1 MTSQGTIITL
11 SIRDTGTPKQPAF
24 FFNVL
29 VDETVVASNQSLSP
43 EESQNVIA
51 LSRQYNAL
59 FEGHYAPNL
68 AADSLKVIGAGLF
81 NLWLAR
87 VWDKVKE
94 KIPSGAARLLVIASG
109 SADVL
114 NLPWELLRPIDGDHI
129 GFDPKFSIRRLP
141 RPDATLAP
149 FDGVLRPRPLRVLF
163 MACAPKDENP
173 LDYEREEE
181 SLLRII
187 ARVGPNVAF
196 DSGDL
201 GTFDELRDR
210 INEFEPHI
218 VHLTGHGTVL
228 DDGLGYFCF
237 EDESGMTDLRSSVDI
252 RRLLAGSSV
261 QCSFIS
267 GCQTGK
273 APQIATLGGIC
284 QGLVSEEVPMA
295 IGWAASIA
303 DDIAT
308 KFAFTFYKALALG
321 QPVNRALGQAR
332 QGIARECEELGY
344 PAWTLPVLYAATTQD
359 RLFDPNR
366 PEERPS
372 RSSTTQMQHPLPG
385 MTEGYTEH
393 FVGRRREIQRLLPL
407 LRDGTRQVVILT
419 GMGGAGKSTL
429 ATRLARKLETFGFT
443 PIPIPSPSETPL
455 SAARLLQSCGQA
467 FLDAELRKDYDIL
480 RDAGLPVTDRLRHIV
495 TALNHNR
502 FVLVLDNFEVNI
514 DEPTRNI
521 LDKELADFYE
531 HLLNNLIGGSRAIIT
546 SRYLPSNIPTLPKTT
561 THEEALGDFPESAFF
576 KFMLRDPV
584 VEQRYF
590 QGELQHKLLSEL
602 HRLLGGTPR
611 FLGQMREVLKTITT
625 EELEQALKTIELP
638 DAPESKAFREAR
650 NSYCEQIFTARL
662 YDHLSPEAQRAL
674 SRAAVYSVPVNMDAL
689 AAVTGE
695 SHEKLRDFTR
705 QWRSYAMA
713 YTEREQANTELWTI
727 YGLLRGWLLAPER
740 LSAEERRASHQAGGE
755 FLRDLEKE
763 NREGELGLS
772 WIDCLLEARSQ
783 FIAAG
788 NYEEAREVTD
798 RISGFL
804 TYQGLYEELLRLNLE
819 LLAYENHPFQMIWI
833 GRSYS
838 DRGDYSTAR
847 KWYQRCLQAAG
858 DDASTKGDAFHQLAT
873 IDIYVGDYKAAR
885 EKFQKSLEIKQQTG
899 NHAGEA
905 VTLHQL
911 ASIHM
916 GVGEYEAAREKF
928 QKSLEIHHQIGNR
941 AGESDAWHQLA
952 TIDIYAGEYEA
963 AREKLQKSLE
973 IKQQIGNRAGESATW
988 HNLASIDLNIGD
1000 YEAAREKFQ
1009 KSLEIDQQIGNRA
1022 GEATA
1027 WHQLASIDYDV
1038 GDYKAAREKFQKSLE
1053 IKQQIGNHA
1062 GEANTWHSL
1071 ASIDL
1076 KVGDYEA
1083 AREKFQK
1090 SLEIKQ
1096 QIGDRAG
1103 EAATWHQLASFDM
1116 EVGDYKAAREKFQKS
1131 LEINQQIGNRATEAA
1146 TFFQLGMLTVQKER
1160 LLEGARLVAVCFLID
1175 ESIGH
1180 GDTENDLRAL
1190 ASLASQLNYSEEQLR
1205 ILLQQVAEEYKTDRG
1220 AGLLKAAFGE
1230 V

>member
-11 SIRDTGTPKQPAF
+11 SIRDTGTSKQPAF
-24 FFNVL
+24 LFNVL
-29 VDETVVASNQSLSP
+29 VDEALLASNQSLST
-43 EESQNVIA
+43 EESQTVIA

-59 FEGHYAPNL
+59 FEQHYAPNL
-68 AADSLKVIGAGLF
+68 AADSLKAIGAELF

-94 KIPSGAARLLVIASG
+94 KIPSGALRLLVIASDA
-109 SADVL
+109 ADVL
-114 NLPWELLRPIDGDHI
+114 NLPWELLRPTDGDHI
-129 GFDPKFSIRRLP
+129 GFDPKFSIRRSP
-141 RPDATLAP
+141 WPNRPLAQ

-163 MACAPKDENP
+163 MACAPKDQDP

-237 EDESGMTDLRSSVDI
+237 EDESGLTDARSSVELGK
-252 RRLLAGSSV
+252 LLAGSSV

-273 APQIATLGGIC
+273 APQITKLGGIC

-303 DDIAT
+303 DNIAT
-308 KFAFTFYKALALG
+308 EFAFNFYKTLALG

-332 QGIARECEELGY
+332 QSIARKCEEMGY
-344 PAWTLPVLYAATTQD
+344 PAWTLPVLYAATTQE
-359 RLFDPNR
+359 RLFDPDPSR
-366 PEERPS
+366 PEERPP
-372 RSSTTQMQHPLPG
+372 RSSTSQMQHALPG
-385 MTEGYTEH
+385 IGGYTEH

-407 LRDGTRQVVILT
+407 LREGTQQVVILT
-419 GMGGAGKSTL
+419 GIGGAGKSTL
-429 ATRLARKLETFGFT
+429 ATRLTRKLETFGFT

-467 FLDAELRKDYDIL
+467 FLDAGLRKDYDIL
-480 RDAGLPVTDRLRHIV
+480 RDAGLPVMDRLRHIV
-495 TALNHNR
+495 TALNRNR

-514 DEPTRNI
+514 DETTRNI
-521 LDKELADFYE
+521 LDKDLADFYG

-546 SRYLPSNIPTLPKTT
+546 SRYLPSNIPTLPKTA
-561 THEEALGDFPESAFF
+561 HEEALGDFPESAFF

-584 VEQRYF
+584 VEDRYF
-590 QGELQHKLLSEL
+590 KGVLPHKLLSEL
-602 HRLLGGTPR
+602 YRLLGGTPR

-662 YDHLSPEAQRAL
+662 YGYLSAESQLAL
-674 SRAAVYSVPVNMDAL
+674 SRAAVYGVPVNMDAL

-695 SHEKLRDFTR
+695 SHERLREFTR

-713 YTEREQANTELWTI
+713 YTERERADAELWTI

-740 LSAEERRASHQAGGE
+740 LSTEECRASHQAGGQ
-755 FLRDLEKE
+755 FLRNLVEQK
-763 NREGELGLS
+763 REGELGLS

-788 NYEEAREVTD
+788 DYDEARKVTG
-798 RISGFL
+798 RISEFL
-804 TYQGLYEELLRLNLE
+804 THQGLYDELLRINLE
-819 LLAYENHPFQMIWI
+819 LLTYENHPSQMIWI

-838 DRGDYSTAR
+838 DRGDYVTAR
-847 KWYQRCLQAAG
+847 EWYQRGLQVAG
-858 DDASTKGDAFHQLAT
+858 DEVSTEAAMALHQLAT
-873 IDIYVGDYKAAR
+873 IDIYIGEYDVAR
-885 EKFQKSLEIKQQTG
+885 EKFLKSLEISQ
-899 NHAGEA
+899 
-905 VTLHQL
+905 
-911 ASIHM
+911 
-916 GVGEYEAAREKF
+916 
-928 QKSLEIHHQIGNR
+928 QIGNR
-941 AGESDAWHQLA
+941 AGEANTWHQLA
-952 TIDIYAGEYEA
+952 TIDVYVGEYDV
-963 AREKLQKSLE
+963 AREKFLKSLEISQQIGDRAGEADTWHNLATIDIYIGEYDVAREKFLKSLEINQQIGDRAGEATIWHNLASIDLNIGDYDASREKFLKSLE
-973 IKQQIGNRAGESATW
+973 IKQQIGNRAGEAVTW
-988 HNLASIDLNIGD
+988 HQLATIDLYVGEYD
-1000 YEAAREKFQ
+1000 AAREKFL
-1009 KSLEIDQQIGNRA
+1009 KSLG
-1022 GEATA
+1022 
-1027 WHQLASIDYDV
+1027 
-1038 GDYKAAREKFQKSLE
+1038 
-1053 IKQQIGNHA
+1053 
-1062 GEANTWHSL
+1062 
-1071 ASIDL
+1071 
-1076 KVGDYEA
+1076 
-1083 AREKFQK
+1083 
-1090 SLEIKQ
+1090 
-1096 QIGDRAG
+1096 
-1103 EAATWHQLASFDM
+1103 
-1116 EVGDYKAAREKFQKS
+1116 
-1131 LEINQQIGNRATEAA
+1131 INQQIGNRTTEAA
-1146 TFFQLGMLTVQKER
+1146 TFYQLGMLAAQSGR
-1160 LLEGARLVAVCFLID
+1160 LLEGTQLVALCFLID
-1175 ESIGH
+1175 KSIGH
-1180 GDTENDLRAL
+1180 GDTESDARAL
-1190 ASLASQLNYSEEQLR
+1190 ASLASQLNYSEEQLKM
-1205 ILLQQVAEEYKTDRG
+1205 LLQQVTEEYQTDRG